1 MRWDRSSYSIWSENI
16 ADVAQGAAG
25 KGLWR
30 TDCKL
35 LVITL
40 FKSVFINRGGFCQ
53 FCGQSTL
60 QVESELAP
68 GDCSNNICTICK
80 LKHRH
85 CFEIFDMKKF
95 HCIQTPLKS
104 HMKKPP
110 LHLLMEVKEELF
122 LKCNFHSFKYLDDS
136 KKVALNFLSS
146 TFVNCFSSMMSID
159 NLKSS
164 SLRSL
169 VRNQPFQEQDLK

>member
-1 MRWDRSSYSIWSENI
+1 
-16 ADVAQGAAG
+16 
-25 KGLWR
+25 
-30 TDCKL
+30 
-35 LVITL
+35 
-40 FKSVFINRGGFCQ
+40 
-53 FCGQSTL
+53 
-60 QVESELAP
+60 
-68 GDCSNNICTICK
+68 
-80 LKHRH
+80 
-85 CFEIFDMKKF
+85 
-95 HCIQTPLKS
+95 
-104 HMKKPP
+104 MKKPP

-136 KKVALNFLSS
+136 KKVTLNFLSS